1 MILQR
6 QLKKQSTGQSKDLN
20 IITKLSHEVSYRH
33 FRFCFV
39 SVCTVQTEKLTSK
52 EERWNL
58 FSKLS
63 YNIEVWEST
72 ETLNEADGSS
82 DLCEDDS

>member
-1 MILQR
+1 MDKEIIDTSK
-6 QLKKQSTGQSKDLN
+6 LKKQSTGQSKDLN

-63 YNIEVWEST
+63 YNIEVWVIYKEGVNRNT
-72 ETLNEADGSS
+72 E
-82 DLCEDDS
+82 